1 MLTEMPNPNAKHLDQ
16 MDTESILR
24 LMNEEDQTV
33 TQAIKK
39 VLPQIAK
46 AVDVVRGKL
55 NTGGRLFYVGA
66 GTSGRLGV
74 LDAVECVPTFGVSPQ
89 KVQGVIAGGERAI
102 AQAVEGAEDDFDAGR
117 ADLVARSLKSNDVV
131 MGIAASG
138 RTPYVLGAIEY
149 AKSVGTPTIGL
160 ACNDPAPLLDAVD
173 IPIGVVVGSEILTGS
188 TRLKAGTAQKL
199 VLNMISTA
207 TFAQMGKVYGNLMVD
222 VQVTNEKLAQ
232 RATHIIQQIA
242 EVDAD
247 RAASLL
253 QAANNNAK
261 VAIVMALCDVD
272 ADTATKRLSDVAGHL
287 RHIIQPSGSD
297 T

>member
-1 MLTEMPNPNAKHLDQ
+1 MLTEMPNPNAKYLDQ
-16 MDTESILR
+16 MDTVSILR

-46 AVDVVRGKL
+46 AVDRVRDQL

-102 AQAVEGAEDDFDAGR
+102 AQAVEGAEDDFDAGQ
-117 ADLVARSLKSNDVV
+117 ADLMARSLSPDDVV

-138 RTPYVLGAIEY
+138 RTPYVLGAVEY

-160 ACNDPAPLLDAVD
+160 ACNDPAPLLAAVD
-173 IPIGVVVGSEILTGS
+173 VPIGVVVGSEILAGS

-207 TFAQMGKVYGNLMVD
+207 TFAQMGKVYGNWMVD

-242 EVDAD
+242 EVDEE

-253 QAANNNAK
+253 RAADNNAK
-261 VAIVMALCDVD
+261 VAIVMARCDVD
-272 ADTATKRLSDVAGHL
+272 AETAAQRLSDVGGHL
-287 RHIIQPSGSD
+287 RQIIQPSERD
-297 T
+297 V